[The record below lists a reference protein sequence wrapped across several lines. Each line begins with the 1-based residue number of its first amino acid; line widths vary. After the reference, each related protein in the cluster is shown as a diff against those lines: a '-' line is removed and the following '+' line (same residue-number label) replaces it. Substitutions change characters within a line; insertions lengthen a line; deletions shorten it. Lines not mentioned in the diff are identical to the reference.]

1 MNVVTKVERQ
11 LEGVIYMKLIKHI
24 ATTAGAVALV
34 LSQSAAFA
42 DTKVSLSSQPNEAGF
57 PMWLA
62 NDLGYFKDRGLEI
75 DIEYFPNGGA
85 ALATGATGQW
95 QAGWTGGPPAVSGW
109 EKFQLI
115 SVGAMQKESQN
126 LKLVIR
132 NDAMEG
138 KTPAEALA
146 ATKIGTVPNS
156 TWSQVLYACA
166 AHLGV
171 TDAESLDIVPL
182 TPAVTIQSLQSGD
195 LGAGTTAASADLPL
209 INDPDTYTM
218 VCDGKMAGSEIIA
231 PYIVTKKFWDDDPA
245 STAAYVEAV
254 YRANEYITATDPAKV
269 VEHVLAYYKDTG
281 IDGDA
286 VKAEY
291 AMRMRDWVSLDQA
304 IADVDSGLTN
314 ETLTGA
320 AEVLVAG
327 GARDTVPDFGPMAPL
342 ALEILKAAKALR

>member
-1 MNVVTKVERQ
+1 MTLKN
-11 LEGVIYMKLIKHI
+11 LLAGVAAAALL
-24 ATTAGAVALV
+24 TTAGTAW
-34 LSQSAAFA
+34 SQ
-42 DTKVSLSSQPNEAGF
+42 TTLNLNSQPNEAGF

-62 NDLGYFKDRGLEI
+62 NDLGYFEENGLEVA
-75 DIEYFPNGGA
+75 IEYFPNGGA

-109 EKFQLI
+109 EKFQLV

-126 LKLVIR
+126 LKLVMR
-132 NDAMEG
+132 NDAMED
-138 KTPAEALA
+138 KTPAEAL
-146 ATKIGTVPNS
+146 TEVQIGTVPNS

-171 TDAESLDIVPL
+171 EDPESMNVVPL

-209 INDPDTYTM
+209 INDAENYTM
-218 VCDGKMAGSEIIA
+218 LCDGKVAGTNIIA
-231 PYIVTKKFWDDDPA
+231 PYIVTKAFWDEDPT
-245 STAAYVEAV
+245 STAAFVEAV
-254 YRANEYITATDPAKV
+254 YRANEYINETDPAKV
-269 VEHVLAYYKDTG
+269 VEHVLAYYTDTG
-281 IDGDA
+281 IEGDD

-291 AMRMRDWVSLDQA
+291 AMRMRDWVTLDEA
-304 IADVDSGLTN
+304 IEDVESGLTN

-327 GARDTVPDFGPMAPL
+327 GARDTVPDFGPMQPL
-342 ALEILKAAKALR
+342 ALEILQAAKALRN

>member
-1 MNVVTKVERQ
+1 MTCKNI
-11 LEGVIYMKLIKHI
+11 LAGVATAALL
-24 ATTAGAVALV
+24 TTAGSAW
-34 LSQSAAFA
+34 SQ
-42 DTKVSLSSQPNEAGF
+42 TTLNLNSQPNEAGF

-62 NDLGYFKDRGLEI
+62 NDLGYFEENGLEI
-75 DIEYFPNGGA
+75 AIEYFPNGGA

-109 EKFQLI
+109 EKFELI

-126 LKLVIR
+126 LKLVMR

-138 KTPAEALA
+138 KTPAEALPEV
-146 ATKIGTVPNS
+146 KIGTVPNS

-171 TDAESLDIVPL
+171 EEPESLNVVPL

-209 INDPDTYTM
+209 IEDTDTYTM
-218 VCDGKMAGSEIIA
+218 LCDGKVAGTNIIA
-231 PYIVTKKFWDDDPA
+231 PYIVTKRFWDEDPD
-245 STAAYVEAV
+245 AAAAFVEAV
-254 YRANEYITATDPAKV
+254 YRANEYINATDPAKV
-269 VEHVLAYYKDTG
+269 VEHVLEYYADTG
-281 IDGDA
+281 IEGDD
-286 VKAEY
+286 VKAAY
-291 AMRMRDWVSLDQA
+291 AMRMRDWVTLDEA
-304 IADVDSGLTN
+304 IEDVSSGLTN

-327 GARDTVPDFGPMAPL
+327 GARDTVPDFGPMQPL
-342 ALEILKAAKALR
+342 ALEVLEAAKALRN

>member
-1 MNVVTKVERQ
+1 MT
-11 LEGVIYMKLIKHI
+11 LKHI
-24 ATTAGAVALV
+24 LTGIVGAALLTAAGSAW
-34 LSQSAAFA
+34 SQ
-42 DTKVSLSSQPNEAGF
+42 TKLNLNSQPNEAGF

-62 NDLGYFKDRGLEI
+62 NDLGYFKDNGLEVE
-75 DIEYFPNGGA
+75 IEYFPNGGA

-109 EKFQLI
+109 EKFQLV

-126 LKLVIR
+126 LKLVMR
-132 NDAMEG
+132 NDAMDG
-138 KTPAEALA
+138 KSPAEALL
-146 ATKIGTVPNS
+146 ATKVGTVPNS

-171 TDAESLDIVPL
+171 EDPEALDVVPL
-182 TPAVTIQSLQSGD
+182 TPAVTIQSLQNGD

-209 INDPDTYTM
+209 INDTETYTM
-218 VCDGKMAGSEIIA
+218 VCDGKIAGTDVIA
-231 PYIVTKKFWDDDPA
+231 PYIVTKQFWDEDPT
-245 STAAYVEAV
+245 SAAAFVEAV
-254 YRANEYITATDPAKV
+254 YKANEYINDTDPTKV
-269 VEHVLAYYKDTG
+269 VKHVLAYYADTG
-281 IDGDA
+281 IEGDD

-291 AMRMRDWVSLDQA
+291 AMRMRDWVTLDEA

-327 GARDTVPDFGPMAPL
+327 GARDTVPDFGPMQPL
-342 ALEILKAAKALR
+342 ALEILQAAKALRN

>member
-1 MNVVTKVERQ
+1 
-11 LEGVIYMKLIKHI
+11 MKLVKHL
-24 ATTAGAVALV
+24 ALAVSVAALT
-34 LSQSAAFA
+34 LTSSIAFA
-42 DTKVSLSSQPNEAGF
+42 QTKLNLNSQPNEAGF

-62 NDLGYFKDRGLEI
+62 NDLGYFKERGLEVE
-75 DIEYFPNGGA
+75 IEYFPNGGA

-132 NDAMEG
+132 NDAMDG
-138 KTPAEALA
+138 KSPAEALA
-146 ATKIGTVPNS
+146 EVKIGTVPNS

-166 AHLGV
+166 GHLGV
-171 TDAESLDIVPL
+171 ADAEAMNVVPL

-209 INDPDTYTM
+209 INDPENYTM
-218 VCDGKMAGSEIIA
+218 VCDGKMAGTEIIA
-231 PYIVTKKFWDDDPA
+231 PYIVTKKFWEEDA
-245 STAAYVEAV
+245 ESAAAFVESV
-254 YRANEYITATDPAKV
+254 YRANEYITATDAAKV

-281 IDGDA
+281 IEGDD

-291 AMRMRDWVSLDQA
+291 AMRMRDWVSLDEA
-304 IADVDSGLTN
+304 IADVESGLTN
-314 ETLTGA
+314 DTLTGA
-320 AEVLVAG
+320 AEVLVSG

-342 ALEILKAAKALR
+342 ALEVLKAAKALR

>member
-1 MNVVTKVERQ
+1 MKLVNRIATSA
-11 LEGVIYMKLIKHI
+11 GVIALLLS
-24 ATTAGAVALV
+24 TTAVV
-34 LSQSAAFA
+34 A
-42 DTKVSLSSQPNEAGF
+42 DTRINLSSQPNEAGF

-62 NDLGYFKDRGLEI
+62 NDLGYFKDNGLEA

-126 LKLVIR
+126 LKLVVR
-132 NDAMEG
+132 NEVMQG

-146 ATKIGTVPNS
+146 TTKIGTVPNS

-166 AHLGV
+166 EHLGV
-171 TDAESLDIVPL
+171 ADTESLEVVPL
-182 TPAVTIQSLQSGD
+182 SPAVTIQSLQSGD

-218 VCDGKMAGSEIIA
+218 VCDGKMAGANIIA
-231 PYIVTKKFWDDDPA
+231 PYIVTKRFWDEDPA
-245 STAAYVEAV
+245 SAAAFVEAV
-254 YRANEYITATDPAKV
+254 YRANEYINATDPAKV
-269 VEHVLAYYKDTG
+269 VEHVLAYYTDTG

-291 AMRMRDWVSLDQA
+291 AMKMRDWVSLDEA
-304 IADVDSGLTN
+304 IADVESGLTN

-327 GARDTVPDFGPMAPL
+327 GARDTVPDFDPMAPL
-342 ALEILKAAKALR
+342 ALEVLKAAQALR

>member
-1 MNVVTKVERQ
+1 VKIVDSIFKAAS
-11 LEGVIYMKLIKHI
+11 I
-24 ATTAGAVALV
+24 TTLALTCSV
-34 LSQSAAFA
+34 AFA
-42 DTKVSLSSQPNEAGF
+42 ETKINLNSQPNEAGF

-62 NDLGYFKDRGLEI
+62 NDLGYFEERGLEV

-138 KTPAEALA
+138 KSPAEALA
-146 ATKIGTVPNS
+146 ASKIGTVPNS

-166 AHLGV
+166 KHLGV
-171 TDAESLDIVPL
+171 SDADALEVVPL
-182 TPAVTIQSLQSGD
+182 APAVTIQSLQSGD

-209 INDPDTYTM
+209 INDPDNYTM
-218 VCDGKMAGSEIIA
+218 VCDGKMAGADIIA
-231 PYIVTKKFWDDDPA
+231 PYIVTKKFWEEDAA
-245 STAAYVEAV
+245 SAAAFVEAV
-254 YRANEYITATDPAKV
+254 YRANEYINATDPAKV

-281 IDGDA
+281 IDGDD

-291 AMRMRDWVSLDQA
+291 AMRMRDWVSLDEA
-304 IADVDSGLTN
+304 IADVESGLTN
-314 ETLTGA
+314 DTLTGA
-320 AEVLVAG
+320 AEILVQG
-327 GARDTVPDFGPMAPL
+327 GARDTVPDFAPMAPL
-342 ALEILKAAKALR
+342 ALEVLKAAKALR

>member
-1 MNVVTKVERQ
+1 MKFVRRVAIAASVIALALMSSTSFAQTK
-11 LEGVIYMKLIKHI
+11 LNLN
-24 ATTAGAVALV
+24 
-34 LSQSAAFA
+34 
-42 DTKVSLSSQPNEAGF
+42 SQPNEAGF

-62 NDLGYFKDRGLEI
+62 NDLGYFEERGLEV

-132 NDAMEG
+132 NDAMDG
-138 KTPAEALA
+138 KSPAEALA
-146 ATKIGTVPNS
+146 EVKIGTVPNS

-166 AHLGV
+166 GHLGV
-171 TDAESLDIVPL
+171 ADPEAMNVVPL

-209 INDPDTYTM
+209 INDADNYTM
-218 VCDGKMAGSEIIA
+218 VCDGKMAGTEIIA
-231 PYIVTKKFWDDDPA
+231 PYIVTKKFWDEDPE
-245 STAAYVEAV
+245 SAAAFVEAV

-281 IDGDA
+281 IDGDD

-291 AMRMRDWVSLDQA
+291 AMRMRDWVSLDEA
-304 IADVDSGLTN
+304 IADVESGLTN
-314 ETLTGA
+314 DTLTGA

-342 ALEILKAAKALR
+342 ALEVLKAAKALR